1 VLFPLD
7 LETAA
12 EEVALIE
19 EIVRVWMFQNRVADV
34 QRLYFKSRVVPE
46 AEWYYDKLADVDKQS
61 EDDAE
66 N

>member
-1 VLFPLD
+1 LFPLD
-7 LETAA
+7 LDTAA

-19 EIVRVWMFQNRVADV
+19 EIVRVWMFQNRVTDV
-34 QRLYFKSRVVPE
+34 QRLYFKSRITPE
-46 AEWYYDKLADVDKQS
+46 AEWYYDKVADVEEPS

>member
-1 VLFPLD
+1 MLFPLD
-7 LETAA
+7 LDTAA

-19 EIVRVWMFQNRVADV
+19 EIVRVWMFQNRVTDV
-34 QRLYFKSRVVPE
+34 QRLYFKSRVAPE
-46 AEWYYDKLADVDKQS
+46 AEWYYDKVADVDEPS

>member
-19 EIVRVWMFQNRVADV
+19 EIVRVWMFQNRVGDV

-46 AEWYYDKLADVDKQS
+46 AEWYYEKVADEDKQS
-61 EDDAE
+61 KDDAE

>member
-7 LETAA
+7 LDTAA

-19 EIVRVWMFQNRVADV
+19 EIVRVWMFQNRVTDV
-34 QRLYFKSRVVPE
+34 QRLYFKSRITPE
-46 AEWYYDKLADVDKQS
+46 AEWYYDKVADVEEPS